1 MLNAK
6 QIAERAF
13 TSRKLMM
20 TLTVEPDGTPRIAS
34 CEVLGDSYR
43 NRTSWYRPCLI
54 DEVMQPPIAETIRN
68 CLEKISGTSGV
79 VSLPSLLHEQQ
90 GLLLSHAHVISSK
103 DEHNKL
109 SVILRFKTFVGSL
122 SEVFRPHVDLVNGLP
137 DATLDLA
144 DRILMDISMPL
155 LNFLALDEVGGILGQ
170 EDAERIVAQLTE
182 QSHALRFQIELIK
195 RHVARLE
202 ASRRAP
208 TARSR
213 VGVSGTFEPI
223 VELSADGVSQNACD
237 AASGAAK
244 TGPFSKQTDISSQQP
259 DDDIAYV
266 EARPSGN

>member
-20 TLTVEPDGTPRIAS
+20 SLTVEPDGTPRIAS

-68 CLEKISGTSGV
+68 CLAKISGTSGV
-79 VSLPSLLHEQQ
+79 VSLPSLLHEHP
-90 GLLLSHAHVISSK
+90 GLLLSHAHVISSR
-103 DEHNKL
+103 DDNDKL
-109 SVILRFKTFVGSL
+109 AVILRFKTFVGSL

-144 DRILMDISMPL
+144 DRIMMDISMPL
-155 LNFLALDEVGGILGQ
+155 LNFLALDEVGGVLGQ
-170 EDAERIVAQLTE
+170 EDAERVVAQLTE

-213 VGVSGTFEPI
+213 VGIKGTFEP
-223 VELSADGVSQNACD
+223 VAGLPAKDVPQD
-237 AASGAAK
+237 AGDVASDVV
-244 TGPFSKQTDISSQQP
+244 QTVITTQQTNDCMQQP
-259 DDDIAYV
+259 DEDVAYV
-266 EARPSGN
+266 ETRPSGN